1 MSDAQKPVREEEKQE
16 ISEKDM
22 ESVSGGV
29 TEGGCIRPI
38 LTVPTMPLMPTID
51 TNI

>member
-1 MSDAQKPVREEEKQE
+1 MSDTEKKVREDESQE

-29 TEGGCIRPI
+29 IEGGCIPPI
-38 LTVPTMPLMPTID
+38 IRVPTLPTFPTTD
-51 TNI
+51 TTF

>member
-1 MSDAQKPVREEEKQE
+1 MSDTEKKVREDEKQE

-22 ESVSGGV
+22 ESVSGGI

-38 LTVPTMPLMPTID
+38 IKVPTIPTIS
-51 TNI
+51 TTI